1 MKGLG
6 YMLTVTGC
14 TVLVMVGDI
23 IIDSYF
29 GQIGCLTA
37 IGVELIICGLLLNK
51 FGDNIDDNSDEK
63 RD

>member
-29 GQIGCLTA
+29 GQIGCFTA
-37 IGVELIICGLLLNK
+37 IEVELIICGLLLNK
-51 FGDNIDDNSDEK
+51 FGDDNSDEQ
-63 RD
+63 RN

>member
-1 MKGLG
+1 
-6 YMLTVTGC
+6 MLTVTAC
-14 TVLVMVGDI
+14 TFLVMVGDI

-51 FGDNIDDNSDEK
+51 FGDDNSDEQ
-63 RD
+63 RN